1 MECFHWSKSREVGK
15 EQRKDRRIEKGD
27 KPCRLRETRKQA
39 CRNHHNK
46 KERKKGKE
54 RASGEARQGGRGVRE
69 SAESMTPNRN

>member
-1 MECFHWSKSREVGK
+1 MLPLVKKPRG
-15 EQRKDRRIEKGD
+15 RKGTEEGSSDRKGRRTV
-27 KPCRLRETRKQA
+27 PATRNEETEA

-46 KERKKGKE
+46 KKRKKGKE